1 MWVSSPGKDVK
12 LQVMCVQRRRGSRV
26 VGGLVSMRERQGWV
40 PIYTD
45 VPVCTHQPRVDSKVP
60 WVTMF
65 RCGVCVE
72 DGDLEDVDS

>member
-1 MWVSSPGKDVK
+1 
-12 LQVMCVQRRRGSRV
+12 
-26 VGGLVSMRERQGWV
+26 MRERQGWV

-45 VPVCTHQPRVDSKVP
+45 VPVCTYQPRVDSKVP